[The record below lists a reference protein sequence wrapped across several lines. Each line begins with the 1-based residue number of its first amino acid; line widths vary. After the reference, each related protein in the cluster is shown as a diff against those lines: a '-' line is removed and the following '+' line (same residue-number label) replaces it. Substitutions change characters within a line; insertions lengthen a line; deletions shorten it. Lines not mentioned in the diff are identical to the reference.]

1 MSRDVAVT
9 AMLMATVFALA
20 TAGPV
25 YAQSMADAGAEA
37 GIDTGTATEADMA
50 QDYIRQAKRNMGLT
64 VREDCGKADADG
76 AIIVC
81 GRRGENPNRL
91 PLPDERE
98 DLAGKRVRGDIPRAN
113 ANAPRTYGCSVVGQT
128 NQCTGGLNAMS
139 LAGTAI
145 KLITKIVD
153 PEAEVEKPA
162 RIPDKYKGSNK

>member
-9 AMLMATVFALA
+9 ALLMATVFALA
-20 TAGPV
+20 AAGPA
-25 YAQSMADAGAEA
+25 YAQSMADAGIDA
-37 GIDTGTATEADMA
+37 GAQTEADMA
-50 QDYIRQAKRNMGLT
+50 QDYIRQAKRNIGLT
-64 VREDCGKADADG
+64 MREDCGKADADG

-81 GRRGENPNRL
+81 GRRGEDPNRL

-98 DLAGKRVRGDIPRAN
+98 DLAGKRVRGDIPRAT

-128 NQCTGGLNAMS
+128 NQCTRGLDMMS